1 MGSVAGRDS
10 AERLVSRRRRN
21 TELGLLVL
29 VVVVVLAAYVLAS
42 LGLDS
47 ELPANVVPFVGALAV
62 LLVATNVVTRLAA
75 PAADP
80 TFVPLA
86 ALLNGL
92 GYVVIARIN
101 PDLAALQAVWTL
113 LGVGLFAAVLVVVRN
128 SRQLSAY
135 RWTIGLVGL
144 VLIALPFTPLGIT
157 LGGARIWIRLGSL
170 TFQPGE
176 FAKLALAIFFA
187 AYLVE
192 KRELLAMGSW
202 GVGRLRIPDPK
213 HLGPVMVAWVL
224 SLLVMM
230 YQTDL
235 GSSLLFFTLFL
246 VMLWVATERAS
257 YLVVGTTLFA
267 VGAVFGWSTFSH
279 VQTRVRVWLDPWVDV
294 SGEGFQ
300 IAQAFFAMADGG
312 LTGTGLGLSGT
323 VAIPVAET
331 DFIFAVI
338 ANELGLVGASAVLM
352 AFLLLVGSGLRTA
365 LQADNPFDKLLAAGL
380 STLLG
385 FQAFIIVAG
394 VIRVLP
400 LTGITLPFVSYG
412 GSSLLGS
419 WVLIALLVRISDG
432 VNRRASQRT
441 GAVPDPLPPQGVDR

>member
-1 MGSVAGRDS
+1 MS
-10 AERLVSRRRRN
+10 ARPRRRN
-21 TELGLLVL
+21 TELGLLV
-29 VVVVVLAAYVLAS
+29 VVVLVVLTAYVLGS

-47 ELPANVVPFVGALAV
+47 EVPANILPFLGAMVV
-62 LLVATNVVTRLAA
+62 LLVATNVVTRLFARD
-75 PAADP
+75 ADP
-80 TFVPLA
+80 TLVPLA

-101 PDLAALQAVWTL
+101 PDLAALQALWTL
-113 LGVGLFAAVLVVVRN
+113 IGVGLFAVVLVVVRN

-135 RWTIGLVGL
+135 RWTIGLLGL
-144 VLIALPFTPLGIT
+144 LLIALPFTPLGVT
-157 LGGARIWIRLGSL
+157 VGGARIWVRLGSV

-176 FAKLALAIFFA
+176 LAKLALAIFFA

-202 GVGRLRIPDPK
+202 GVGRLRVPDPK
-213 HLGPVMVAWVL
+213 HLGPVMVAWGV

-246 VMLWVATERAS
+246 VMLWVATSRVS
-257 YLVVGTTLFA
+257 YLVVGGLLFA
-267 VGAVFGWSTFSH
+267 AGAFFAWGTFSH

-294 SGEGFQ
+294 TGEGYQ

-312 LTGTGLGLSGT
+312 IAGTGLGLSGAI
-323 VAIPVAET
+323 AIPVAET

-338 ANELGLVGASAVLM
+338 AQELGLVGATAVLV
-352 AFLLLVGSGLRTA
+352 AFMLLVGSGLRTA
-365 LQADNPFDKLLAAGL
+365 VQADNPFDKLLATGL
-380 STLLG
+380 SVLLG
-385 FQAFIIVAG
+385 VQAFIIIAG
-394 VIRVLP
+394 VTRVLP

-412 GSSLLGS
+412 GSSLVGS
-419 WVLIALLVRISDG
+419 WLLIGLLVRISDG
-432 VNRRASQRT
+432 ANRRAAERT
-441 GAVPDPLPPQGVDR
+441 AVVVDEVAA